1 MGMTPKSGALLA
13 VACVA
18 AVAAVGCVF
27 ELTSGTPDL
36 GGATTWAILLASI
49 PLTVF
54 SFLAAV
60 QDTRANQK

>member
-1 MGMTPKSGALLA
+1 MEMTPKSGALLA
-13 VACVA
+13 VACIA

-27 ELTSGTPDL
+27 ELASGTPDL
-36 GGATTWAILLASI
+36 GEATTWVILLGSI

>member
-13 VACVA
+13 VACIA

-36 GGATTWAILLASI
+36 GGTTTWAILLASI